1 MTIQI
6 PEPVEY
12 IINTLTEAGYEAYAV
27 GGCVR
32 DTILGRT
39 PEDWDITTSAKPLE
53 VKKLFRRT
61 IDTGIEH
68 GTVTIMLKKT
78 GYEVTTYRIDGE
90 YEDNRHPK
98 SVEFTSSLVEDL
110 KRRDFTINAMAYN
123 PKTGLVDAFQGL
135 EDLKKKVIR
144 CVGKA
149 EDRFDEDALRI
160 LRAVRFAAQLG
171 FAIEE
176 ETRLAIEKKAKHLK
190 AISAERIR
198 VELVKLLTSP
208 NPDMLLTASAL
219 GITKV
224 VLPEFDQMLA
234 TPQAN
239 PHHVYNVGVHTI
251 ETIKAMRR
259 LVMEEKAYSP
269 EYLEI
274 DGKIYTILCL
284 TMLLHDIAKPKTRTI
299 DQTGRDHFHGHP
311 AISAK
316 MAKEILKRLKFDN
329 YTINLVVRL
338 IKNHDERL
346 RPEPV
351 KIRQAAN
358 NIGKDIMELL
368 FLVQHADISGQNPTT
383 YQGKYEE
390 LIKTR
395 QVYEECLRR
404 GDAMTQ
410 GELAINGKDLIEQGF
425 TPGVALGTLLNL
437 LLKEVLIHPEYNT
450 REKLLSLAES
460 LAEKNQQNLS
470 F

>member
-1 MTIQI
+1 MRIQI

-12 IINTLTEAGYEAYAV
+12 IIDTLTNAGFEAFAV

-32 DTILGRT
+32 DTILHRS

-53 VKKLFRRT
+53 VKQLFRRT

-68 GTVTIMLKKT
+68 GTVTVMLDKT

-98 SVEFTSSLVEDL
+98 SVEFTSNLIEDL

-123 PKTGLVDAFQGL
+123 PTVGLVDEFNGIHDL
-135 EDLKKKVIR
+135 ENKVIR

-171 FAIEE
+171 FDIDE
-176 ETRLAIEKKAKHLK
+176 ETTKAIAIKAKHLT

-208 NPDMLLTASAL
+208 HPEKLITASEL

-224 VLPEFDQMLA
+224 VLPEFDAMLS
-234 TPQAN
+234 TPQMN
-239 PHHVYNVGVHTI
+239 PHHIYNVGVHTT
-251 ETIKAMRR
+251 ESIKAMRR
-259 LVMEEKAYSP
+259 LVVEEKAYP
-269 EYLEI
+269 EELLQI
-274 DGKIYTILCL
+274 DSKLYTVLCL
-284 TMLLHDIAKPKTRTI
+284 TMLLHDVGKPQTRTL
-299 DQTGRDHFHGHP
+299 DHSGRDHFHGHP
-311 AISAK
+311 AISSK
-316 MAKEILKRLKFDN
+316 MAKAILNRLKFDN

-338 IKNHDERL
+338 IANHDERV

-351 KIRQAAN
+351 LVRKATNAM
-358 NIGKDIMELL
+358 GKDLMELL
-368 FLVQHADISGQNPTT
+368 FLVQHADISAQNPATFE
-383 YQGKYEE
+383 GKYEI
-390 LIKTR
+390 IKK
-395 QVYEECLRR
+395 VKEIYEDCVRKCHPMCQS
-404 GDAMTQ
+404 D
-410 GELAINGKDLIEQGF
+410 LAINGKDLIDQGF
-425 TPGVALGTLLNL
+425 LPGKELGNLLNTLLNV
-437 LLKEVLIHPEYNT
+437 VLEHPEYNN
-450 REKLLSLAES
+450 REELLRLS
-460 LAEKNQQNLS
+460 EKYRENLS

>member
-1 MTIQI
+1 MKIQI

-12 IINTLTEAGYEAYAV
+12 IIDTLTEAGYEAYAV

-39 PEDWDITTSAKPLE
+39 PGDWDITTSAKPLE

-68 GTVTIMLKKT
+68 GTVTIMIQKT

-98 SVEFTSSLVEDL
+98 SVEFTSNLVEDL

-123 PKTGLVDAFQGL
+123 PKTGLVDVFQGL
-135 EDLKKKVIR
+135 KDLEKKVIR

-171 FAIEE
+171 FTIEE
-176 ETRLAIEKKAKHLK
+176 ETTRAIEKKAEHLN

-208 NPDMLLTASAL
+208 HPDMLLTASEL

-224 VLPEFDQMLA
+224 ILPEFDMMLA
-234 TPQAN
+234 TPQTN
-239 PHHVYNVGVHTI
+239 PHHIYNVGVHTI

-259 LVMEEKAYSP
+259 LVIEEKAFSS
-269 EYLEI
+269 EFLEI
-274 DGKIYTILCL
+274 DDKLYTVLCL
-284 TMLLHDIAKPKTRTI
+284 TMLLHDMAKPQTRTI
-299 DQTGRDHFHGHP
+299 DATGRDHFHGHP

-316 MAKEILKRLKFDN
+316 MAKEILRRLKFDN

-338 IKNHDERL
+338 IDSHDERL
-346 RPEPV
+346 ESEPV
-351 KIRQAAN
+351 AVRKAAN
-358 NIGKDIMELL
+358 AIGTDIMELL
-368 FLVQHADISGQNPTT
+368 FLVQYADISGQDPATFQ
-383 YQGKYEE
+383 YKYED
-390 LIKTR
+390 LLKAKQT
-395 QVYEECLRR
+395 YEDCLRR
-404 GDAMTQ
+404 GEAMNQ
-410 GELAINGKDLIEQGF
+410 SQLAINGKDLIEQGF
-425 TPGVALGTLLNL
+425 APGVALGQLLKF
-437 LLKEVLIHPEYNT
+437 LLKEVLVHPEYNT
-450 REKLLSLAES
+450 REKLLSLAEA
-460 LAEKNQQNLS
+460 LAEKNKLNLS